1 MGISKNINF
10 HRWLKKSA
18 KKSKYFNVILQKKLV
33 IFQKISSF
41 VTENQLNGSH
51 NVE

>member
-1 MGISKNINF
+1 MNF
-10 HRWLKKSA
+10 QSFLFIWLIFEA
-18 KKSKYFNVILQKKLV
+18 FVNCILQKKLV
-33 IFQKISSF
+33 ILQKWVSF